1 MRRLN
6 QIYTPNAAALLAAH
20 SDYMRELTNKIVQ
33 TKDQQLLKD
42 LQRWFEV
49 DLKRVGVTPNAEIYA
64 QMIRAS
70 SQSSGASRERV
81 MRRYQELADQAG
93 FGAETSALWELD
105 VEESSAVTDSRL
117 HDHTDADLTGLNK
130 FSQMELGAAERA
142 FPKPADGIQAVKAM
156 EQKGSGLSTLKKSL
170 ELFGNKGADLFSGR
184 EAADGE
190 LSAVERQRLL
200 ENNTVKAAMD
210 RWRAEDKNLKD
221 IGIVSNLALSSIGAM
236 MWKWHEALVPLINED
251 VKRSKEAEG
260 RETKKK
266 TDEDLLLWGPYMQSL
281 PPEKLSAVTIL
292 AAMKILSTESID
304 EKGMRIHHVVSGI
317 GSAIQ
322 AESVAE
328 HFGHKKKGKKRRE
341 LNLSAG
347 VREQDSICEGISD
360 GKLQKILRG
369 RASRIHDSMEWTHT
383 IQVKIGAVLL
393 SHLMDIAKVQVSRK
407 DPKTGEEMREAQPVF
422 FHTFQ
427 YMGGKRVGVVRLN
440 TAVLEHLA
448 KAPVSSAIAK
458 YLPMVAEPKPWVGF
472 REGGF
477 YEHTVPVV
485 RLNSNDAQSKRYA
498 ITAAENG
505 DMSQVFAGLDVLAK
519 TQWKVNSFVFKV
531 MVDAWNTEEAI
542 AKIPPANP
550 PSDKPDEPPPSADPK
565 IRQKWIRAVREAENQ
580 RSGLKSQ
587 RCFQN
592 FQLEVA
598 RAYLNETF
606 YFPHNCDFRGRAYPM
621 PPFLNH
627 MGADNARGLLLFA
640 KGKELTDSGL
650 WWLKVHLANV
660 YGYDKASFE
669 DRLRFTESHLAEI
682 YDSVNNPL
690 EGNRWWLKAEDPWQC
705 LAACNELKAALD
717 LPDPTC
723 YVCHLAIHQ
732 DGTCNGLQHYAALG
746 GDVVGAQQVNLEPGD
761 RPSDIY
767 TAVAEMVKAEIAD
780 EAAQGDALARQ
791 LDGRVT
797 RKVVKQTV
805 MTNVYGVTFIGAKR
819 QVLKQLDELTPD
831 LPDTFELNRLAA
843 ASYIARKIFKSLSTM
858 FNGAHDIQ
866 YWLTDCA
873 ARISDSISAEQVNY
887 IEREAKG
894 EKLPNQFKLRAL
906 KGRKDEILSFKSS
919 VIWTTP
925 LKMPVVQPYRKGSTR
940 RIDTNLQSI
949 TIMLRTG
956 ADPVHKVKQ
965 LQAFPPNFIHSL
977 DATHMFLTALKCHE
991 VGLTFASIHDSFW
1004 THAGDVNTM
1013 NRIIRDAF
1021 IRMHSEDIIGRLA
1034 AEFNARYKGYMHL
1047 ASVYSKSPV
1056 GRKILKW
1063 RKDVDPEAKK
1073 GGAARRKRDEL
1084 ILERRRLA
1092 LLASEDPM
1100 EREEGEAMVTPA
1112 KYFAEAADER
1122 ALAPSDVKPATIGG
1136 MGPAS
1141 SRSAKLKAN
1150 QRLEVGDIAN
1160 VETVFGDDEAEGS
1173 EADGTTNSQ
1182 VAADATETLE
1192 ETGPDAEER
1201 SGLLAEGKDA
1211 GKSKAATKDRKIWV
1225 WLPLKFAPV
1234 PKKGEFDVS
1243 RLKDSQYFFS

>member
-1 MRRLN
+1 MDAKL
-6 QIYTPNAAALLAAH
+6 T
-20 SDYMRELTNKIVQ
+20 ELTS
-33 TKDQQLLKD
+33 
-42 LQRWFEV
+42 
-49 DLKRVGVTPNAEIYA
+49 
-64 QMIRAS
+64 S
-70 SQSSGASRERV
+70 SQKEPGIA
-81 MRRYQELADQAG
+81 RRALAKPED
-93 FGAETSALWELD
+93 ETE
-105 VEESSAVTDSRL
+105 
-117 HDHTDADLTGLNK
+117 
-130 FSQMELGAAERA
+130 
-142 FPKPADGIQAVKAM
+142 AVKAT

-184 EAADGE
+184 EAAHGE
-190 LSAVERQRLL
+190 LSAEERQRLL
-200 ENNTVKAAMD
+200 ENNTIKAAMD
-210 RWRAEDKNLKD
+210 RWREEDEHLKS
-221 IGIVSNLALSSIGAM
+221 IGINSSLATSSVGAM
-236 MWKWHEALVPLINED
+236 MWKWHEALVPLIKED
-251 VKRSKEAEG
+251 VQKSKEAEE
-260 RETKKK
+260 RQTKKK
-266 TDEDLLLWGPYMQSL
+266 SDEDILLCGPYMQSL
-281 PPEKLSAVTIL
+281 LPEKLSAVTIL
-292 AAMKILSTESID
+292 AAMKILSTESVD
-304 EKGMRIHHVVSGI
+304 ERGMRIHHVVTGI

-328 HFGHKKKGKKRRE
+328 HFGHKKKSKKWRE
-341 LNLSAG
+341 SNLAG
-347 VREQDSICEGISD
+347 GIDRKSTGISD
-360 GKLQKILRG
+360 DNLQKILRG
-369 RASRIHDSMEWTHT
+369 RASRIYNSMEWTHT
-383 IQVKIGAVLL
+383 IKVKVGATLL

-407 DPKTGEEMREAQPVF
+407 DPEAGVELREAQPVF

-427 YMGGKRVGVVRLN
+427 YLGGKRVGVVRLN
-440 TAVLEHLA
+440 TAVLETLA

-458 YLPMVAEPKPWVGF
+458 YLPMVAEPKSWIGF

-477 YEHTVPVV
+477 YEHSVPVV
-485 RLNSNDAQSKRYA
+485 RLNSNDVQSKRYA

-531 MVDAWNTEEAI
+531 MLDAWNTGEAI

-550 PSDKPDEPPPSADPK
+550 TSQKVHEEPSSAEPKA
-565 IRQKWIRAVREAENQ
+565 RQKWIRAVRDAENQ

-621 PPFLNH
+621 APFLNH

-640 KGKELTDSGL
+640 QGKELTDSGL
-650 WWLKVHLANV
+650 WWLKIHIANV

-669 DRLRFTESHLAEI
+669 ERLRFTENHLDEI
-682 YDSVNNPL
+682 CDSVNNPL
-690 EGNRWWLKAEDPWQC
+690 DGKRWWLKAEDPWQC
-705 LAACNELKAALD
+705 LAACKELKAALD
-717 LPDPTC
+717 LPDPTRYIC
-723 YVCHLAIHQ
+723 QLAIHQ

-767 TAVAEMVKAEIAD
+767 TAVAEMVKEEIAH
-780 EAAQGDALARQ
+780 EAAQGDALAQQ
-791 LDGRVT
+791 LNGRVT

-805 MTNVYGVTFIGAKR
+805 MTNVYGVTFVGAKR
-819 QVLKQLDELTPD
+819 QVLKQLDELMPD
-831 LPDTFELNRLAA
+831 LPDTFGLNRLAA
-843 ASYIARKIFKSLSTM
+843 SSYVAKKIFKSLSTM

-873 ARISDSISAEQVNY
+873 ARISDSISAEQIDY

-894 EKLPNQFKLRAL
+894 ERLPNQFKLKSL
-906 KGRKDEILSFKSS
+906 KGRKDDLLSFKSS

-925 LKMPVVQPYRKGSTR
+925 LKMPVVQPYRKASTR

-949 TIMLRTG
+949 TIMHRSD
-956 ADPVHKVKQ
+956 ADPIHKVKQ

-1021 IRMHSEDIIGRLA
+1021 IRMHSEDIVGRLA
-1034 AEFNARYKGYMHL
+1034 AEFKARYKGYMHL

-1056 GRKILKW
+1056 GRKVLKW
-1063 RKDVDPEAKK
+1063 RKKVNPEAKK
-1073 GGAARRKRDEL
+1073 RGVAARQRDEL

-1092 LLASEDPM
+1092 LLASDDPK

-1112 KYFAEAADER
+1112 RFFAEAADER
-1122 ALAPSDVKPATIGG
+1122 ALAPSDIKAATIGG
-1136 MGPAS
+1136 IGPTS
-1141 SRSAKLKAN
+1141 LRSAKLMAN
-1150 QRLEVGDIAN
+1150 KRLEVGDIAN
-1160 VETVFGDDEAEGS
+1160 IEAVLGNDEAELPES
-1173 EADGTTNSQ
+1173 DGKANTG
-1182 VAADATETLE
+1182 AAGDDTETLE
-1192 ETGPDAEER
+1192 ETKPDAEEG
-1201 SGLLAEGKDA
+1201 SALLAEEMEPG
-1211 GKSKAATKDRKIWV
+1211 SKKTARTDRKIWV
-1225 WLPLKFAPV
+1225 WLPLKFPPV
-1234 PKKGEFDVS
+1234 PKKVC
-1243 RLKDSQYFFS
+1243 FFFVAAWIAPRCQGNADLVGTGRIRCLEAEG